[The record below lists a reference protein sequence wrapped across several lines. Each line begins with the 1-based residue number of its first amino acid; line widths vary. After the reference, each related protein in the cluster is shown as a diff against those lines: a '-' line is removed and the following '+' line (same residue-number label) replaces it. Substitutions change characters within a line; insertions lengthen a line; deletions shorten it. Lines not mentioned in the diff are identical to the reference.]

1 MTAKSLICVTH
12 WFAGTNAR
20 QRREIRPEELTSYL
34 ENLRNLKAYSA
45 ALRVA
50 VDDVEI
56 DLGVR
61 PTHTW

>member
-1 MTAKSLICVTH
+1 M
-12 WFAGTNAR
+12 
-20 QRREIRPEELTSYL
+20 SYL